1 MSASQ
6 FIASLVSS
14 LAWPAVVVTILVVFR
29 RQFGTMLERLSR
41 FKLGP
46 GGQDAESDWERT
58 EDTVRQSLS
67 AARQALGTGRTPG
80 GGPTSPAPGRLRPG
94 PTAAGDSLLT
104 LVDDRWA
111 ALESELRNVI
121 RPSGSLGEGELAGA
135 HFDGL
140 LDIALRSGLLNAAT
154 VRSLDGLRHLRNL
167 ARADGHLTPRQA
179 QDFAVLADAVSYSMR
194 SQPGPG
200 RGHGRVPEAGR
211 MPDPSRGP
219 GRA

>member
-46 GGQDAESDWERT
+46 GGADAESDWDRT

-67 AARQALGTGRTPG
+67 AARPALGTGSTPG
-80 GGPTSPAPGRLRPG
+80 ARSAGGAAARLRPG
-94 PTAAGDSLLT
+94 PAQGGAGLLT

-111 ALESELRNVI
+111 ALESELRNVV
-121 RPSGSLGEGELAGA
+121 RPSGSLAEGELAGT

-140 LDIALRSGLLNAAT
+140 LDTALRSGLLDAAT
-154 VRSLDGLRHLRNL
+154 VRSLDGLRHLHNL
-167 ARADGHLTPRQA
+167 ARADGHLTPRRA
-179 QDFAVLADAVSYSMR
+179 QDFAVLADAASYSMR
-194 SQPGPG
+194 GQPGPG
-200 RGHGRVPEAGR
+200 F
-211 MPDPSRGP
+211 GP
-219 GRA
+219 GRASRTG

>member
-67 AARQALGTGRTPG
+67 AARRALGTGRTPG
-80 GGPTSPAPGRLRPG
+80 AGPPGPASGRLQPG
-94 PTAAGDSLLT
+94 PAATSDGLLT
-104 LVDDRWA
+104 LVDDRWV
-111 ALESELRNVI
+111 ALEGELRNVI
-121 RPSGSLGEGELAGA
+121 RLSGPLIESELAGA
-135 HFDGL
+135 NFDGL
-140 LDIALRSGLLNAAT
+140 LDSALRSGLLNAAT

-167 ARADGHLTPRQA
+167 ARADGHLTPRCA
-179 QDFAVLADAVSYSMR
+179 QEFAVLADAASYSMR
-194 SQPGPG
+194 SQPGAG
-200 RGHGRVPEAGR
+200 RGQG
-211 MPDPSRGP
+211 PDRRP
-219 GRA
+219 GSGQSPRSG